1 MSNTI
6 KSSNHNINALELYTL
21 RMQEK
26 IKYAGEMKMDLI
38 ATLDRAITDD
48 MMFKDMTARE
58 AILPTRI
65 PTALAKGYVMP
76 QNGAEVDMTETHD
89 IKDDIT
95 DLLVMCAILPDSK
108 VLGND
113 MWCRP
118 TDRLGLKGQFDEKVL
133 ELQLM
138 SGSKEAFRATMQDI
152 IEEYK
157 DRLQVIFDKEDDLY
171 KNAEIDDLDVA
182 MDKIALEAM
191 ETEYQAH
198 ASMMGQIQH
207 TADEA
212 INRHE
217 RMALRIVMQKTSEE
231 PITDDMVQAAIDNG
245 LSNDLIKMAM
255 KEERIIL
262 QKNNATYFRRKLEDK
277 ATLLRDL
284 SFKAERM
291 QMGKVPADW
300 AFIAMVTR
308 LANRTKVWCEAQ
320 VRKQLPNRAMAA
332 PYSKRAVN
340 ALFNEAID
348 TLVALGVFKQA
359 YHMREWNNTTR
370 KYDGEI
376 CSFFTKRT
384 AQDMVHVKTG
394 ENWADELRTCYYES
408 EDGNSRTP
416 VRSGSGE

>member
-1 MSNTI
+1 MSNNTI
-6 KSSNHNINALELYTL
+6 KSSAHIINALDLYTL

-26 IKYAGEMKMDLI
+26 IKYAGEMKQDLI
-38 ATLDRAITDD
+38 ASLDRTLMDD
-48 MMFKDMTARE
+48 MEFKAMTARE

-65 PTALAKGYVMP
+65 PTKYAKSYIPM
-76 QNGAEVDMTETHD
+76 EVDMTETKD
-89 IKDDIT
+89 IKEDII

-108 VLGND
+108 VLGTD
-113 MWCRP
+113 MFCRP
-118 TDRLGLKGQFDEKVL
+118 TDRNGLKGQFDEKCL
-133 ELQLM
+133 ELQLL

-171 KNAEIDDLDVA
+171 KNAEVDDLDVA

-191 ETEYQAH
+191 ETEYQSH
-198 ASMMGQIQH
+198 ATMIGQTQH

-212 INRHE
+212 MNRHE
-217 RMALRIVMQKTSEE
+217 RMAMRLALVDFYKKTGQD
-231 PITDDMVQAAIDNG
+231 IQVTDDSIQAIIDG
-245 LSNDLIKMAM
+245 HEKLPCSMGDVYKQDKM
-255 KEERIIL
+255 IL
-262 QKNNATYFRRKLEDK
+262 QKNNASYFRRKLEDK

-284 SFKAERM
+284 SFKAEQM
-291 QMGKVPADW
+291 QVGKIPADW

-308 LANRTKVWCEAQ
+308 LANKTKGWCEQ
-320 VRKQLPNRAMAA
+320 KVKQPK
-332 PYSKRAVN
+332 PYSKRAIN
-340 ALFNEAID
+340 ALFNEAVD

-359 YHMREWNNTTR
+359 YHMREWNNSTR

-384 AQDMVHVKTG
+384 AEDMVHVKTG
-394 ENWADELRTCYYES
+394 ENWADELRSCFYES
-408 EDGNSRTP
+408 DDGNTRTP